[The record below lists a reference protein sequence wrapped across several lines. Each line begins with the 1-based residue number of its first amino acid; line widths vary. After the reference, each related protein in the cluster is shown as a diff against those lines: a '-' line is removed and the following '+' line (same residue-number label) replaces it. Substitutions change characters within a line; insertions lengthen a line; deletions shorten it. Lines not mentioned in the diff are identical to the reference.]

1 MRTASLFQ
9 NVPLLS
15 SWSFRAY
22 LCIVIIACSSM
33 SSHAARQKERSQTSG
48 AIDAK
53 TFEILIKAQ
62 EQTENGNFDTA
73 LKTLE
78 ALKSNSKMNSYA
90 KSQMWNFY
98 AYIYATQEKYESAI
112 ESYKNVLAEI
122 DAPAGLKMTAK
133 YTMAQLYFQIEDYT
147 SVIDL
152 MEQWVR
158 EIAQPTTTA
167 HIMLAQAYFQRSSY
181 DESLSNLL
189 QAISIVSSDDE
200 SIPENWLR
208 MKAAIYFEKNDP
220 QKSLETYEEL
230 MSLYPRKSYLR
241 QIAGLHGELGNER
254 ARLAFYDALH
264 VRGSLTNESELLNL
278 AYMFLGQEIPHK
290 AGRIIASGMRD
301 AAIAANAKNVET
313 LANAWA
319 QANEHREAIPALQN
333 AARLSDKGL
342 LYARLAG
349 VYFDAGEFENAAS
362 AARKASAK
370 GGLKRDDNNQMLL
383 GMALFNLHDLKGALQ
398 AFRQAKRSKKVF
410 TDARKWEDYTLDEIA
425 RLRSIEQSKFQLA
438 KETERTLKAKEN
450 NVKAMGEKILRST
463 HGATGSP

>member
-1 MRTASLFQ
+1 
-9 NVPLLS
+9 
-15 SWSFRAY
+15 
-22 LCIVIIACSSM
+22 
-33 SSHAARQKERSQTSG
+33 
-48 AIDAK
+48 
-53 TFEILIKAQ
+53 
-62 EQTENGNFDTA
+62 
-73 LKTLE
+73 
-78 ALKSNSKMNSYA
+78 
-90 KSQMWNFY
+90 
-98 AYIYATQEKYESAI
+98 
-112 ESYKNVLAEI
+112 
-122 DAPAGLKMTAK
+122 
-133 YTMAQLYFQIEDYT
+133 
-147 SVIDL
+147 
-152 MEQWVR
+152 
-158 EIAQPTTTA
+158 
-167 HIMLAQAYFQRSSY
+167 
-181 DESLSNLL
+181 
-189 QAISIVSSDDE
+189 
-200 SIPENWLR
+200 
-208 MKAAIYFEKNDP
+208 
-220 QKSLETYEEL
+220 
-230 MSLYPRKSYLR
+230 
-241 QIAGLHGELGNER
+241 
-254 ARLAFYDALH
+254 
-264 VRGSLTNESELLNL
+264 
-278 AYMFLGQEIPHK
+278 
-290 AGRIIASGMRD
+290 MRD
-301 AAIAANAKNVET
+301 AAIEANAKNVET